1 MEKNITA
8 TNRMSGTQLKATYGT
23 LDFIKNPH
31 TGKLFF
37 TAGSITGYVS
47 PKVAAKVDTITLDE
61 IQYAEVSIDGNPAVP
76 TLMLKSTAN
85 VVRSL

>member
-1 MEKNITA
+1 MSNITA
-8 TNRMSGTQLKATYGT
+8 TNRMSGNELKAMYGT
-23 LDFIKNPH
+23 IEFINNPK

-47 PKVAAKVDTITLDE
+47 PKVAENIDTITLND
-61 IQYAEVSIDGNPAVP
+61 IQYAEVSIDGAEAVP
-76 TLMLKSTAN
+76 TLMMKSAN

>member
-1 MEKNITA
+1 
-8 TNRMSGTQLKATYGT
+8 MSGTELKANHGT
-23 LDFIKNPH
+23 IEFVNNPK

-47 PKVAAKVDTITLDE
+47 PKVAENIDTITLDD
-61 IQYAEVSIDGNPAVP
+61 IQYAEVSIDGAEAVP
-76 TLMLKSTAN
+76 TIMMKSAN